1 MDYGGVCFFIII
13 ITFLYPTFYGKL
25 LFENKT
31 FYGKLTLG
39 IIKWLKKKKEMFLK
53 PYKIH
58 HEFHELLLI
67 YFTWSVGNNIM
78 IVNNFYMSCPQQT
91 YINEW

>member
-39 IIKWLKKKKEMFLK
+39 IIKWLKKKGDVLK
-53 PYKIH
+53 TLQNSSWISWTPVDI
-58 HEFHELLLI
+58 
-67 YFTWSVGNNIM
+67 
-78 IVNNFYMSCPQQT
+78 FYMIS
-91 YINEW
+91 W